1 MSATSAGLKGSTHV
15 SGSNLPIAIGRE
27 AMRIDWMTGEELSE
41 AIPPAYAEFI
51 ARQFLRSRLFDQGS
65 EAAA

>member
-1 MSATSAGLKGSTHV
+1 
-15 SGSNLPIAIGRE
+15 
-27 AMRIDWMTGEELSE
+27 MRIDWMTGEELSE